1 MTSAIS
7 PPISFH
13 EARQIAELKLRPE
26 WNLGTFHVFREG
38 YDLEDEWVV
47 IVGAEEWLVGNDQ
60 EFMEWDAPVRYVN
73 KRTGAFREVPWAD
86 PDEGVALLAVSPPVV
101 VDRLAS

>member
-1 MTSAIS
+1 VTLPS

-26 WNLGTFHVFREG
+26 WNLGTFHVHREG
-38 YDLEDEWVV
+38 YDVGDEWIV

-60 EFMEWDAPVRYVN
+60 EFMEWDAPVRYIS
-73 KRTGAFREVPWAD
+73 KRTGALREVPWSD
-86 PDEGVALLAVSPPVV
+86 PDEGVALMRLGSVV
-101 VDRLAS
+101 VDRIAS